1 MRAEDRPE
9 AAATLPALLIR
20 NRNFLLLWAAY
31 GISAVGDHLSEMA
44 LIKEL
49 GGLERP
55 DVTRVQALITFAFF
69 APFPLMA
76 AVAGWWADRF
86 NRKWIMIGADLIRA
100 AIVINFAVAL
110 SLLLAR
116 GLGDYAVVLPVAATG
131 ALAAFFSPARKA
143 LLPALIR
150 QEQLVRANA
159 MIAALGTIGTIVSA
173 VLGGWLVELAER
185 GHMPLVWNYRIDALT
200 FLLSAALLAAIDLR
214 RTRRVT
220 HPRPRGLWRPL
231 SEGFRYVATHRRVA
245 GLIGL
250 STVFWAAAG
259 VVISVVPAL
268 VRDVFGGGF
277 QDAGLYR
284 GLIGVGLACGA
295 AVMSAVGPAMPLQL
309 RVLSGVAGG
318 AFWMLA
324 LAAACAWRLGPL
336 AVGLCLLGI
345 GGAGAAIQVTVNAAL
360 QRFVPDSRRGR
371 VFGVSDMCT
380 TSAIAATSGLLGLPH
395 IPALDRLTPLLLALT
410 GLGLLLALVVAW
422 RAYHRPHREY
432 PGLIVLLSWIAQS
445 YARLTGRLRRIGPC
459 TLPRRGAVI
468 VASNHTCGFDPI
480 LIQACCPYR
489 LISYLVARE
498 YYERPLAGWFM
509 RRIRCV
515 PIDRQR
521 PSKSFLSRS
530 LRLLRD
536 GGCLCIFPQ
545 GTFEVPGEPP
555 PPPRPGVGL
564 LALRTGVPV
573 IPCCITGTR
582 YFDDPLRSYLALHRA
597 RVRFGRPVDLSD
609 LIARARDPDAPQQAA
624 ERIMRAIDALRDEP
638 PTSGAG
644 SETSK

>member
-1 MRAEDRPE
+1 MRAEGRPD

-55 DVTRVQALITFAFF
+55 DVTRIQALITFAFF

-76 AVAGWWADRF
+76 ALAGWWADRF
-86 NRKWIMIGADLIRA
+86 NRKWTMIGADVIRA
-100 AIVINFAVAL
+100 AIVINFAVAVG
-110 SLLLAR
+110 LLLAR

-143 LLPALIR
+143 LLPTLIR

-185 GHMPLVWNYRIDALT
+185 GHMPLVWNYRLDALT
-200 FLLSAALLAAIDLR
+200 FLVSATLLAAIDLR
-214 RTRRVT
+214 RTRRVVR
-220 HPRPRGLWRPL
+220 PRPHGLLRPL
-231 SEGFRYVATHRRVA
+231 AEGFRYVATHRRVA

-277 QDAGLYR
+277 REAGLYR

-295 AVMSAVGPAMPLQL
+295 AVMSAIGPAMPLQL
-309 RVLSGVAGG
+309 RVLSGIAGG
-318 AFWMLA
+318 VFWILA
-324 LAAACAWRLGPL
+324 LAAGCALRLGPL
-336 AVGLCLLGI
+336 VVGLCLLGI
-345 GGAGAAIQVTVNAAL
+345 GGAGAAVQVTVNAAL

-395 IPALDRLTPLLLALT
+395 IPALDRFTPLLLAIT
-410 GLGLLLALVVAW
+410 GVGLLATLSVAW

-432 PGLIVLLSWIAQS
+432 PGLIVVLSWIAQT
-445 YARLTGRLRRIGPC
+445 YARLVGRVRRIGPC
-459 TLPRRGAVI
+459 TIARSGPVI
-468 VASNHTCGFDPI
+468 IASNHTCGFDPI

-509 RRIRCV
+509 RLCRCI

-521 PSKSFLSRS
+521 PTKSFLSQS
-530 LRLLRD
+530 LRLLRE

-545 GTFEVPGEPP
+545 GTFEVPGQPP
-555 PPPRPGVGL
+555 LPPRPGAGL
-564 LALRTGVPV
+564 LALRTGAAV

-582 YFDDPLRSYLALHRA
+582 YFDSPFRSYLARHEA
-597 RVRFGRPVDLSD
+597 RVRFGKPVDLSD
-609 LIARARDPDAPQQAA
+609 LILRARDPDAPQQATQ
-624 ERIMRAIDALRDEP
+624 RIMQAIERLRDELRI
-638 PTSGAG
+638 
-644 SETSK
+644 SKDA